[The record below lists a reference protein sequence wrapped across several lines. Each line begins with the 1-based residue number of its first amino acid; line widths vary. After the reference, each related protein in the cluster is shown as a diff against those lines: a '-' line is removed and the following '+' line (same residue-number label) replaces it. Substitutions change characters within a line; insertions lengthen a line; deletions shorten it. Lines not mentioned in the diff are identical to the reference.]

1 LVIPPAQDDGRSAQN
16 DTSRTFGDETS
27 SLRDQDIRTLQRALQ
42 EQRRATT
49 LLHAETEKERQLR
62 EALEA
67 QLIEANAEIVA
78 SWDRRKEMARVMGEL
93 QTRLAQVSAE
103 RKDLTQQVSRLERA
117 VSQREQTISKLE
129 QVVFKREEVIS
140 QLKQLVSNREQ
151 SVTELKQVISRRD
164 QAISKLEQVVAQRDQ
179 VISNREEAL
188 SKRDVALAK
197 REMVV
202 QNRDEKIRQLKA
214 ELQARYEDLAAL
226 QRSIVESSLSGRA
239 KRLTR
244 KAKGFARKT
253 LHG

>member
-129 QVVFKREEVIS
+129 QVV
-140 QLKQLVSNREQ
+140 SNREQ
-151 SVTELKQVISRRD
+151 SVSELKQVISRRD

>member
-129 QVVFKREEVIS
+129 QV
-140 QLKQLVSNREQ
+140 
-151 SVTELKQVISRRD
+151 ISRRD